1 MQSMKRKPEIQ
12 SRDVKGL
19 KYFKILQPLLDRLH
33 AIGTARDRANNRQL
47 HMDQYCTL
55 VLLWLYSPLVDSL
68 RGLQQAST
76 LRKIQSK
83 FGISKTSLGS
93 LSESVTIFDPE
104 PLKQIARELGDRLPA
119 VQNRKLSKGDQASK
133 LDQLSAVGKTITAVD
148 GTIVKILARIA
159 QLAWIQ
165 IGDGNPTCGYRLHT
179 QFEILKGVPHRIDAT
194 SANPRGAAD
203 ERAVLEQTLASDRLY
218 VMDRGYQKWKL
229 WNAIVAKG
237 SSYLCR
243 VRDNIKY
250 EVIDS
255 KTLRAADIQAGVI
268 SDQIIRIASTR
279 EQVDHPVRMV
289 IVQGKPHTSRGR
301 RDGRKLSSTGPGS
314 DGSIRLVTDMQD
326 VPADLIAEMYR
337 LRWLIELFFK
347 MLKHLLGCRH
357 LLSTK
362 QNGVE
367 IQVYCS
373 IIACML
379 ILLYTGRSPSKRTF
393 EMICFY
399 MSGWATVEEL
409 EQHIKKLNPTIG

>member
-1 MQSMKRKPEIQ
+1 MKRKPEIQ

-104 PLKQIARELGDRLPA
+104 PLKQIARELGDRLPV

-255 KTLRAADIQAGVI
+255 KTLRACFIQAGVI